1 MLYIKENPK
10 HTLKYLE
17 MLFRLLNNNNRRKNE
32 SVIITLKEL
41 FMEYIL
47 QGKKYIS
54 FIKLLEIMI

>member
-1 MLYIKENPK
+1 
-10 HTLKYLE
+10 
-17 MLFRLLNNNNRRKNE
+17 MLFSLLNNNNRRKNE
-32 SVIITLKEL
+32 TVIIALKEL